1 MSRIL
6 VPVDHTE
13 QSLQALR
20 FALAYAKD
28 KHELTLL
35 HVIPFFPSKNV
46 INRIGQKQLQ
56 EFQLEDAHEE
66 LKEIKELVKQSGV
79 PYTLEIKFGDVQ
91 QVINEF
97 AKSGFEAIIMGT
109 HGYGRFTG
117 FLMQSVS
124 YPTVHDVNI
133 PVFLISEDTRQEQF
147 PWSKVLIAVDGSDQA
162 KEAIEKAVALSKN
175 MEVTYSLVTVVPPP
189 VSYAGA
195 YGPGWQDVNTLEEW
209 GKATLSPYEELLQEK
224 GIKFES
230 KLLIGD
236 PATSIR
242 QAAKEQGCDLIVL
255 GHHGM
260 GGVAGTM
267 MGSVTFKM
275 IHRTETPLL
284 IVKK

>member
-35 HVIPFFPSKNV
+35 HVIPFLPSKNV

-56 EFQLEDAHEE
+56 EFQLEDAHDE
-66 LKEIKELVKQSGV
+66 LTKIKELAEQSNV
-79 PYTLEIKFGDVQ
+79 PYTLDIQFGDVQ
-91 QVINEF
+91 QVISKY
-97 AKSGFEAIIMGT
+97 ADTGYEAIIMGT

-124 YPTVHDVNI
+124 YPTLYEANI
-133 PVFLISEDTRQEQF
+133 PVFLISEDTVQEQF
-147 PWSKVLIAVDGSDQA
+147 PWKKILLAVDGSEHA
-162 KEAIEKAVALSKN
+162 KAAIEKAIELSEG
-175 MEVTYSLVTVVPPP
+175 MEVTYTLVTAVPQP
-189 VSYAGA
+189 VSYAGPYA
-195 YGPGWQDVNTLEEW
+195 AGFEDVTKLEEW
-209 GKATLSPYEELLQEK
+209 GRATLLPYEQMLQEK
-224 GIKFES
+224 GIPFES
-230 KLLIGD
+230 KLLIGE
-236 PATSIR
+236 PASSIR
-242 QAAKEQGCDLIVL
+242 QTAKELGSDLIVL

-260 GGVAGTM
+260 SGVAGAI

-275 IHRTETPLL
+275 IHRSDTPLL